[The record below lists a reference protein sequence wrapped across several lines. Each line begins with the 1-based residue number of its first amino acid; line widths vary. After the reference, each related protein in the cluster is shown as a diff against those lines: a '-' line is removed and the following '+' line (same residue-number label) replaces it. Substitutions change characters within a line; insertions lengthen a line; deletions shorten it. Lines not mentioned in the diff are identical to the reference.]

1 MINKPV
7 LLTVD
12 DDAAVSHAI
21 TRTLRR
27 QYAHRFR
34 VLRAESGPAALEA
47 LRALKLSGDETALLL
62 ADHRMPGMTG
72 VDLLEQA
79 VELFPDAK
87 RVLLTAY
94 ADIEVAIRAINTVG
108 LDYYLLKPWDPP
120 DEKLYPVLD
129 ELLDDWLAHYEPPF
143 EGVRLIGHRWSAR
156 SHEIKDL
163 LAGNH
168 VPYLWLDVE
177 SNAEAHELLTAAGA
191 QATVGQLPVVVTASG
206 AVLEAPSNADLA
218 AAIGLLTQAELPF
231 YDLTIIGAGPAGLAA
246 AVYGASEGL
255 RTVLVERQAPGG
267 QAGQSSRIENYLGFP
282 AGVSGAELARRA
294 LTQARRFGAEIMTMQ
309 EACALEARGSA
320 RVVRLSSGVE
330 ISSHTVL
337 IATGVSYRRLDT
349 PGFEEFVGRGVYYGA
364 GMTEAQRLRD
374 QDVYVLGGA
383 NSAGQAAVYL
393 SRFAQSVT
401 ILVRA
406 QQLEKTMSH
415 YLIEQIRSIA
425 NIHLRVQ
432 CEVIAVGGSAHLEAL
447 TIADRVTGSE
457 AVVPANFL
465 FVMIGA
471 TPHTDWI
478 GDAVARDAQ
487 GFIHS
492 GVELLRDGAIPKW
505 TAGREPY
512 LLESSLP
519 GVFVAG
525 DARRFSMKRV
535 ASAVGE
541 GAIAVHLVHQY
552 LDKM

>member
-1 MINKPV
+1 MINKPA

-27 QYAHRFR
+27 QYAQRFR

-47 LRALKLSGDETALLL
+47 LRQLKLSGDEIALLL

-156 SHEIKDL
+156 SHEVKDL

-177 SNAEAHELLTAAGA
+177 SNAEAHELLTASGVP
-191 QATVGQLPVVVTASG
+191 ATPDRLPVVVTASG
-206 AVLEAPSNADLA
+206 AVLEAPTNTDLA
-218 AAIGLLTQAELPF
+218 ANIGLPTHAELPF

-282 AGVSGAELARRA
+282 AGVSGADLARRA
-294 LTQARRFGAEIMTMQ
+294 LTQARRFGAEIMTVQ

-330 ISSHTVL
+330 VSSHTVL

-349 PGFEEFVGRGVYYGA
+349 PGFEELMGRGVYYGA
-364 GMTEAQRLRD
+364 GMTEAQRMRD
-374 QDVYVLGGA
+374 QDVYVIGGA

-393 SRFAQSVT
+393 SRFARSVT
-401 ILVRA
+401 LLVRA

-415 YLIEQIRSIA
+415 YLVEQITSIS

-432 CEVIAVGGSAHLEAL
+432 SEVIAVGGSAHLETI
-447 TIADRVTGSE
+447 TIADRVTGNE
-457 AVVPANFL
+457 AVVLANYL

-478 GDAVARDAQ
+478 GDAVARDSQ
-487 GFIHS
+487 GFILS
-492 GVELLRDGAIPKW
+492 GVELLRDGTHPRW
-505 TAGREPY
+505 TAAREPY

-525 DARRFSMKRV
+525 DARRSSMKRV

>member
-1 MINKPV
+1 MIHKPV

-27 QYAHRFR
+27 QYAQRFR
-34 VLRAESGPAALEA
+34 VLQAESGPAALET
-47 LRALKLSGDETALLL
+47 LRELKLSGDETALLL

-129 ELLDDWLAHYEPPF
+129 ELLDDWLAHYQPPF

-177 SNAEAHELLTAAGA
+177 SDAEAQALLAASDIP
-191 QATVGQLPVVVTASG
+191 THSERLPVVVTASG
-206 AVLEAPSNADLA
+206 AVLESPSNADLA
-218 AAIGLLTQAELPF
+218 ASIGLLTPAELPF

-282 AGVSGAELARRA
+282 AGVSGADLARRA
-294 LTQARRFGAEIMTMQ
+294 LTQARRFGAQIMTIQ

-320 RVVRLSSGVE
+320 RIVRLTSGVE
-330 ISSHTVL
+330 VSSHTVL

-349 PGFEEFVGRGVYYGA
+349 PGFEELVGRGVYYGA
-364 GMTEAQRLRD
+364 GVTEAQRLRD
-374 QDVYVLGGA
+374 QDVYVIGGA

-393 SRFAQSVT
+393 SRFAHSVT
-401 ILVRA
+401 LLARA
-406 QQLEKTMSH
+406 EKLETTMSH
-415 YLIEQIRSIA
+415 YLIQQIRSIP
-425 NIHLRVQ
+425 NIHLRVHS
-432 CEVIAVGGSAHLEAL
+432 EVIAVGGSAHLETI
-447 TIADRVTGSE
+447 TIADGVTGSE

-471 TPHTDWI
+471 TPHTEWI

-487 GFIHS
+487 GFILS
-492 GVELLRDGAIPKW
+492 GVELLRDGAYPRW
-505 TAGREPY
+505 TAAREPY

-525 DARRFSMKRV
+525 DARRSSMKRV